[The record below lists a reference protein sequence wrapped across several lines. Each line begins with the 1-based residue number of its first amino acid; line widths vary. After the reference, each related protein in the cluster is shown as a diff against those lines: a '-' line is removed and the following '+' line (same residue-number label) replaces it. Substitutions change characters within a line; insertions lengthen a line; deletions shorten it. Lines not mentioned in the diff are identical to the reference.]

1 MGDVRPTDPVVV
13 AAVVIGAAAGGAVAK
28 IVDAPGVAI
37 VGAAAGVG
45 LFAGWLATKFSR

>member
-28 IVDAPGVAI
+28 RVEAPGVVI
-37 VGAAAGVG
+37 VGAMVGVG
-45 LFAGWLATKFSR
+45 LVAGWLATKFSR